1 LILLAISVVK
11 FSTIILRE
19 IRKMIKALN
28 RVKPA
33 FIAVA
38 LGLLLST
45 TTVISSADASTIKN
59 GVSCKKSGLKAKSG
73 VKRYVCGK
81 NPYVNPTRLTW
92 MLTSCPEAY
101 DLFTDA
107 KDQYGIFKDIL
118 STSPEGLAE
127 LANLQKSM
135 DSLDVL
141 MKTKVCRRG
150 A

>member
-1 LILLAISVVK
+1 MLISVVK
-11 FSTIILRE
+11 FSAIYKGSKR
-19 IRKMIKALN
+19 MIKASN
-28 RVKPA
+28 RAKPA
-33 FIAVA
+33 FIAGV

-45 TTVISSADASTIKN
+45 TTVISSAEAATIKN

-81 NPYVNPTRLTW
+81 NPYVNPSKLTW
-92 MLTSCPEAY
+92 MLSSCPEAY
-101 DLFTDA
+101 DLYIEA

-118 STSPEGLAE
+118 SSSPEGLTE